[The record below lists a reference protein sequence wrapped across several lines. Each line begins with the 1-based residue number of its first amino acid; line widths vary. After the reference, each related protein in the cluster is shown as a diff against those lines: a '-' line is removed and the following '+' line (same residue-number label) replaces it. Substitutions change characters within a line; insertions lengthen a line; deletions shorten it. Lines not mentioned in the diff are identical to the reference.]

1 MAKRGEN
8 IHKRKDGRWEGRY
21 IKSRTPELRWGYLY
35 GHSYSDVKRA
45 LIQKKAETGFY
56 RLTGTNLTFSELAES
71 WLRSLKASVKEST
84 YAHYQYTLQQY
95 ILPALGNCAVVSLD
109 EEILERSI
117 QKIICG
123 SGNQHKPLGYSS
135 ARECLTMVR
144 RICRYAVHL
153 RLLCPMELQAHLP
166 RKNSCPTKPL
176 TLSEQRQLRA
186 YVLEDPT
193 PRKLGL
199 LLGIEA
205 GLRIGE
211 ICGLKW
217 SDFDLKSGT
226 IQINRTVSRISCGD
240 GHTKVVVQ
248 TPKTSTSCREIPLTK
263 QMISVLKKISR
274 SFDQDAWFLSGSTSK
289 PVEPRCYR
297 KSLKAYLKQAKFR
310 PVRPHTLRH
319 TFATTCLQAG
329 CDIKTLSDLLGHA
342 NPSVTLQRYVHS
354 DLTRKRREIRRIFR
368 ENEPSARCQI

>member
-35 GHSYSDVKRA
+35 GHSYSDVKQA

-56 RLTGTNLTFSELAES
+56 RLTGTDLVFSELAES
-71 WLRSLKASVKEST
+71 WLRSLKSGVKEST
-84 YAHYQYTLQQY
+84 YAHYQYTLHRY
-95 ILPALGNCAVVSLD
+95 ILPVLGDCAVVSLD

-117 QKIICG
+117 QQVICG
-123 SGNQHKPLGYSS
+123 AGSKHKALGYSS
-135 ARECLTMVR
+135 AKECLTMVR
-144 RICRYAVHL
+144 RICRHAAHL
-153 RLLCPMELQAHLP
+153 RLIRPMELQVCLP
-166 RKNSCPTKPL
+166 QKNVCPTKPL
-176 TLSEQRQLRA
+176 SLSEQRQLRD
-186 YVLEDPT
+186 YVLEAPT

-217 SDFDLKSGT
+217 SDFDLNSGT
-226 IQINRTVSRISCGD
+226 IQINRTVSRISCGN

-248 TPKTSTSCREIPLTK
+248 TPKTSASCREVPITK
-263 QMISVLKKISR
+263 QMLSALKKISR
-274 SFDQDAWFLSGSTSK
+274 SFDPDAWFLSGCTSK

-297 KSLKAYLKQAKFR
+297 KSLKVYLKQAKIR
-310 PVRPHTLRH
+310 PVHPHTLRH

-354 DLTRKRREIRRIFR
+354 DLTRKRREIRRTFR
-368 ENEPSARCQI
+368 ENEQSVKRQI